1 MKHKVKHLHF
11 IAAVDRNRET
21 IARVALRAFGAP
33 PPMPQRARFGDE
45 T

>member
-11 IAAVDRNRET
+11 IADNARKAFDRTRGGY
-21 IARVALRAFGAP
+21 ACLRKR
-33 PPMPQRARFGDE
+33 PPMPMSTYE

>member
-11 IAAVDRNRET
+11 IACVDRNRKT
-21 IARVALRAFGAP
+21 IAGGGSARMLRAATDAVAGKVWH
-33 PPMPQRARFGDE
+33 E